1 MCKPQPRSRPGW
13 LTLILSPAFALP
25 APATSSWADRVS
37 GAGLGLIPLYSAD
50 PNGLS
55 AHLPWYFQ
63 RDFLIAADLA
73 IFTILVLA
81 RIAWAHHKRIEFQSR
96 HDLLTGLANRAVFE
110 LTFQQAI
117 ADARADNSQIAMI
130 LLDLDRF
137 KPINDTLGHV
147 VGDLFLQ
154 EVSSRLKRVARK
166 QDTLARMG
174 GDEFAILMPGLVA
187 RAEAEFIAQK
197 ILDELRE
204 PYYIQTFELS
214 GSASIGISLF
224 PEHGEDTA
232 TLERLADMAM
242 YRCKA
247 QNKDEY
253 AIFDAD
259 VNRIDFRSAE
269 MAGLIR
275 EALDMGYFRV
285 YYQPLTTPD
294 GRLAALEAL
303 VRMEHPHYGPI
314 PPGQFIPIAEDT
326 GLIARVGAWVLREA
340 CAQMVRWRASG
351 HMGLR
356 VSVNV
361 STLQLMKSDFAD
373 GVKAILLRTGLDPDA
388 LSLEIT
394 ETAMMRTWDQSRSQ
408 MEQLRALG
416 INIALDDF
424 GTGYSTLNSL
434 QLLPLDYI
442 KIDRS
447 FTERIGDKA
456 DGLVVI
462 RAIVDLAHKLGFEV
476 IAEGVETP
484 EQLAGLT
491 SIGCD
496 LLQGFL
502 LGPPLSADEAGR
514 LLASTSNLTDAEES
528 LRSLARWTSPAI
540 GQGALGD

>member
-1 MCKPQPRSRPGW
+1 
-13 LTLILSPAFALP
+13 
-25 APATSSWADRVS
+25 
-37 GAGLGLIPLYSAD
+37 
-50 PNGLS
+50 
-55 AHLPWYFQ
+55 
-63 RDFLIAADLA
+63 
-73 IFTILVLA
+73 
-81 RIAWAHHKRIEFQSR
+81 
-96 HDLLTGLANRAVFE
+96 
-110 LTFQQAI
+110 
-117 ADARADNSQIAMI
+117 
-130 LLDLDRF
+130 
-137 KPINDTLGHV
+137 
-147 VGDLFLQ
+147 
-154 EVSSRLKRVARK
+154 
-166 QDTLARMG
+166 
-174 GDEFAILMPGLVA
+174 
-187 RAEAEFIAQK
+187 
-197 ILDELRE
+197 
-204 PYYIQTFELS
+204 
-214 GSASIGISLF
+214 
-224 PEHGEDTA
+224 
-232 TLERLADMAM
+232 
-242 YRCKA
+242 
-247 QNKDEY
+247 
-253 AIFDAD
+253 
-259 VNRIDFRSAE
+259 
-269 MAGLIR
+269 
-275 EALDMGYFRV
+275 
-285 YYQPLTTPD
+285 
-294 GRLAALEAL
+294 
-303 VRMEHPHYGPI
+303 
-314 PPGQFIPIAEDT
+314 AEDT